1 MGSPWF
7 YIVLLGAAVI
17 GYALFLPSRKSGGAQ
32 VSSGAAD
39 VEATLEHYMTEI
51 EKENTEIIELMAELK
66 QDTTSKQ
73 LSLQEQVAELRSRL
87 LEVEKITSLQESRV
101 GKLESMPTHLGNSKE
116 AAASKEAFATPVVE
130 SPAQEEIVAPR
141 NRVRDRYPE
150 LFDLYDQ
157 GKSIDGIAK
166 ALKLQRGEVQ
176 LILQLASKEES
187 PS

>member
-17 GYALFLPSRKSGGAQ
+17 GYALFLPSRKSAGGQ

-66 QDTTSKQ
+66 QDTIAKQ
-73 LSLQEQVAELRSRL
+73 LSLQEQVAELRTRL
-87 LEVEKITSLQESRV
+87 LEVEKLTSLQETRV
-101 GKLESMPTHLGNSKE
+101 GRLESNPPHLETDKGV
-116 AAASKEAFATPVVE
+116 AAAPVVE
-130 SPAQEEIVAPR
+130 QPAEEGLITPQ
-141 NRVRDRYPE
+141 NTVRDRYPE
-150 LFDLYDQ
+150 LFNLYDQ

-166 ALKLQRGEVQ
+166 TLNLQRGEVQ

-187 PS
+187 PA

>member
-17 GYALFLPSRKSGGAQ
+17 GYALFLPSRKPGGEQ
-32 VSSGAAD
+32 GFTGAAD

-51 EKENTEIIELMAELK
+51 EKENTEIIELMAEIK
-66 QDTTSKQ
+66 QDTTAKQ

-87 LEVEKITSLQESRV
+87 LEVERLTSLQESRM
-101 GKLESMPTHLGNSKE
+101 GRLESSPPSHGTHTE
-116 AAASKEAFATPVVE
+116 AAAGKEAPANPVVE
-130 SPAQEEIVAPR
+130 QPAEEEVTVPR
-141 NRVRDRYPE
+141 NTVRDRYPD
-150 LFDLYDQ
+150 LFELYDQ

-187 PS
+187 PA